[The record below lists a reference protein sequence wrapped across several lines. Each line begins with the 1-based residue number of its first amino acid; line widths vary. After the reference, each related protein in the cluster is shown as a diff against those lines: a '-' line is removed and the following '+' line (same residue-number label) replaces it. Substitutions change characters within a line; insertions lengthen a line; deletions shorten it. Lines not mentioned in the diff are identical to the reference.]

1 MSGRLGE
8 RHANHNKIASIG
20 VSDTA
25 TPREG
30 EVVAADVAA
39 L

>member
-8 RHANHNKIASIG
+8 RQASHNKIASDG
-20 VSDTA
+20 ASDTA
-25 TPREG
+25 TPSDG
-30 EVVAADVAA
+30 KVVAADVAA